1 MVQLPI
7 ADKFS
12 CMVEESLGTPDAT
25 TFMFRLYPGCM
36 LPLEGVILIACTEL
50 FGKKKTIKRNS
61 TKLFK
66 NFFTWI
72 SLKNYLNNIFTF

>member
-1 MVQLPI
+1 MLQLPI
-7 ADKFS
+7 ADKFN
-12 CMVEESLGTPDAT
+12 CIVDESLGTPDAT
-25 TFMFRLYPGCM
+25 ILMLKLYPGCM

-50 FGKKKTIKRNS
+50 FGKKETIKRAS

-72 SLKNYLNNIFTF
+72 SLKNYLDNIFTF